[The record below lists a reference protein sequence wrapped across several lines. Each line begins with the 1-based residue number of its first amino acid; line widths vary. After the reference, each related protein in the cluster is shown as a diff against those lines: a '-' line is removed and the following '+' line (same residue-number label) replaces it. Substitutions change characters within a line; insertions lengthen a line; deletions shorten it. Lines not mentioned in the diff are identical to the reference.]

1 MGYHIF
7 HILIY
12 VYLFFNCK
20 IHSTFQKHLKMNV
33 KDLINSV
40 IVNIHNAI
48 ILIILDKLKQK

>member
-1 MGYHIF
+1 
-7 HILIY
+7 
-12 VYLFFNCK
+12 
-20 IHSTFQKHLKMNV
+20 MNV

>member
-1 MGYHIF
+1 MC
-7 HILIY
+7 
-12 VYLFFNCK
+12 VYSLTVKYTAHFK
-20 IHSTFQKHLKMNV
+20 RGLKMNV

>member
-40 IVNIHNAI
+40 IVNIHI